1 MDTPK
6 WECNRYRVI
15 AERKAQGP
23 RIWIV
28 YEAESGA
35 IVAKKLDESEAQALC
50 DQFNRGTVMET
61 IFLDPHR
68 SP

>member
-1 MDTPK
+1 M
-6 WECNRYRVI
+6 I
-15 AERKAQGP
+15 
-23 RIWIV
+23 

-50 DQFNRGTVMET
+50 NQLNGGRVKET
-61 IFLDPHR
+61 IFLDAQR